1 MSLSETLAFI
11 AILVAII
18 AIAVQIA
25 TSHATTNITQHFH
38 GPVNGNDVSV
48 EQKRRPSTEGL

>member
-1 MSLSETLAFI
+1 
-11 AILVAII
+11 LVAII

-25 TSHATTNITQHFH
+25 TSHPTTNITQHFH

-48 EQKRRPSTEGL
+48 VQKKTLRRGSFDQSV